1 MADFLTWHK
10 LTQTEIDAVDI
21 TEGNI
26 FFNTTNKEITV
37 DDDGTRTHYGGTVT
51 IDSALSTTSTNPVQ
65 NQAIG
70 NIIGDTDIS
79 AIGDGTITDA
89 IDTLNTAFE
98 DTETEIDK
106 IATTSTFAV
115 PTTGWT
121 AETGGY
127 YATKTLTGATTSDIP
142 HVSLRSATNYPTG
155 DEIADSALIV
165 SVIAGTDTVTFHA
178 TATPSATVNLEVRL

>member
-51 IDSALSTTSTNPVQ
+51 VDSALSTTSTNPVQ
-65 NQAIG
+65 NQVIG

-79 AIGDGTITDA
+79 AIGDGTITGA
-89 IDTLNTAFE
+89 IDALNTAIGNVE
-98 DTETEIDK
+98 TTYTDTLLSTGWTGSVAPFTQTISVTGILSSDNP
-106 IATTSTFAV
+106 ILDAVLSSTYATGVSQATAWSGIHSATTSSNTITFV
-115 PTTGWT
+115 FNVKPTI
-121 AETGGY
+121 
-127 YATKTLTGATTSDIP
+127 DIP
-142 HVSLRSATNYPTG
+142 FQAKV
-155 DEIADSALIV
+155 V
-165 SVIAGTDTVTFHA
+165 K
-178 TATPSATVNLEVRL
+178 